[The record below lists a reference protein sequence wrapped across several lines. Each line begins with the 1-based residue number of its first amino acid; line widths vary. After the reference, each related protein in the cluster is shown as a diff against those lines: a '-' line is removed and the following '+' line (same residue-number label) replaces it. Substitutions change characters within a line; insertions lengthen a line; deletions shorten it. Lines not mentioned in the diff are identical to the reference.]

1 MKAIKL
7 RTKIILFTTIF
18 VVMVISG
25 SFLLVDGVVRRQI
38 RAQLVRD
45 LQRSQMTLEQVQ
57 KNRLHELVA
66 YSMIAAENS
75 TLKAAI
81 ETYQSE
87 HSYNQALLDQLKR
100 TVENEAQKLFSTL
113 SVDILIITAN
123 NGDVL
128 ALEGV
133 SPAQPPEKL
142 NLSFQP
148 SIKNSLSRNPAGFE
162 QAASLWRLREKIYRI
177 VSVPILLQDN
187 VVGTLNCGFEI
198 NEGLVR
204 SIKANTNSD
213 IVFFSRYGIIA
224 STMNPAQNQALG
236 KVLGEGGG
244 VSTDSPSGRQTELS
258 LDGESYLAL
267 LIAPGEPSSGNFVIL
282 NSIDQALRGIMG
294 GIKQS
299 LILTGLFSVLLAVFL
314 GWGLSR
320 SFTRPLMNFVHFM
333 QGITQTGDLKKR
345 FLSPSPNYEVDALAN
360 TFESMARS
368 LEESQAQT
376 ARYHEELRQQQFNE
390 EKLRT
395 LAARSRLDALI
406 SQVNPHF
413 LFNALNTLGV
423 MIDENPAVAQRLTSK
438 LARTFRRT
446 LQVSEKEFIS
456 LEEELSFIDDYL
468 EIEKARFGDRLQVIQ
483 KVTVQGVQIPCFTL
497 QPLIENAIKH
507 GAASKIGTTTIRIE
521 VRQAMERLTL
531 QVIDDGMG
539 IPEQQLGKILENG
552 YGLRNL
558 IDRLTI
564 LYHSDFSWKIES
576 KFQQGTS
583 VCLEIPHRPP
593 TSPPS

>member
-1 MKAIKL
+1 M
-7 RTKIILFTTIF
+7 
-18 VVMVISG
+18 
-25 SFLLVDGVVRRQI
+25 
-38 RAQLVRD
+38 
-45 LQRSQMTLEQVQ
+45 
-57 KNRLHELVA
+57 
-66 YSMIAAENS
+66 
-75 TLKAAI
+75 
-81 ETYQSE
+81 
-87 HSYNQALLDQLKR
+87 
-100 TVENEAQKLFSTL
+100 
-113 SVDILIITAN
+113 
-123 NGDVL
+123 
-128 ALEGV
+128 
-133 SPAQPPEKL
+133 
-142 NLSFQP
+142 
-148 SIKNSLSRNPAGFE
+148 
-162 QAASLWRLREKIYRI
+162 
-177 VSVPILLQDN
+177 PILLQDN
-187 VVGTLNCGFEI
+187 VVGTLDCGFEI
-198 NEGLVR
+198 SEGLVR
-204 SIKANTNSD
+204 AIKANTNSD

-224 STMNPAQNQALG
+224 STLNPAQNQALG

-258 LDGESYLAL
+258 LDGESFLAL
-267 LIAPGEPSSGNFVIL
+267 LIAPGESSSGNFAIL

-299 LILTGLFSVLLAVFL
+299 LILTGLFSVLLAVLL
-314 GWGLSR
+314 GWGLSQ

-333 QGITQTGDLKKR
+333 QGITQAGDLRKR
-345 FLSPSPNYEVDALAN
+345 FLSPSPNYEVDALAS

-395 LAARSRLDALI
+395 LAARSKLDALI

-423 MIDENPAVAQRLTSK
+423 MIDENPEVAQRLTSK

-483 KVTVQGVQIPCFTL
+483 EVTVQGVQIPCFTL

-521 VRQAMERLTL
+521 VRQAMKRLTL
-531 QVIDDGMG
+531 QVIDDGIG
-539 IPEQQLGKILENG
+539 IPEQQLGTILENG

-564 LYHSDFSWKIES
+564 LYSTDFSWKIES

-583 VCLEIPHRPP
+583 VCLEIPYHP
-593 TSPPS
+593 PPSPLS